1 MRATLLA
8 VALGT
13 MLAGAATREDL
24 MQADREFCKAV
35 AARGVDGWV
44 DWFAEDGKMFPAGR
58 DVVEGKAAVRELMTA
73 RFAQPGFSLRWTPLG
88 AELARSGDFG
98 YTYGKS
104 ESRFLDKDGKLVM
117 TEGRYITV
125 WKKGKDGAWK
135 VTADIGS
142 STPPKPVN

>member
-1 MRATLLA
+1 MRRLMLLIAWGTL
-8 VALGT
+8 
-13 MLAGAATREDL
+13 LAGAASKEDL
-24 MQADREFCKAV
+24 LQADRDFYQAV

-58 DVVEGKAAVRELMTA
+58 DVVEGKKAIRELMEA
-73 RFAQPGFSLRWTPLG
+73 RFAQPGFSLRWSPLG
-88 AELARSGDFG
+88 AELAGSGDFG

-104 ESRFLDKDGKLVM
+104 ESRFVAKDGKPMM

-142 STPPKPVN
+142 STPPKPAN